1 MARLRRIPEGLAAL
15 MFVAVFAI
23 FVAKIVLRYAFA
35 INLAWADEV
44 CTVLFVW
51 LIFWS
56 NTFLVPDR
64 KQIAFDLVVR
74 ALPARGQRLAAV
86 LRNLVIGGLFL
97 AALPGALGYIL
108 FLWRERTPVLQ
119 LRLDFVYACFGL
131 FLVAACV
138 RAAANIARA

>member
-1 MARLRRIPEGLAAL
+1 MFRRIPQH
-15 MFVAVFAI
+15 VAVLIFASVFAI
-23 FVAKIVLRYAFA
+23 FVVKIVLRYALA
-35 INLAWADEV
+35 INLAWADEI

-56 NTFLVPDR
+56 NAFLIPDH

-74 ALPARGQRLAAV
+74 GFPPRAQRAAIV
-86 LRNLVIGGLFL
+86 VRNLVIGGLFL
-97 AALPGALGYIL
+97 AALPGAVGYIL

-131 FLVAACV
+131 FLVSVCV
-138 RAAANIARA
+138 RAARNILRA